1 MKTLVKTIYGSK
13 LFGTAL
19 PTSDTDFKSVFV
31 CDMRELVFG
40 KTDTQNVVEGE
51 GSEKV
56 ESEAHHISHFCRM
69 LKQGQTLA
77 YSMLFTP
84 DSMVVET
91 TDAWAELVKN
101 RQRLVSKNLRPFV
114 GYARSQAQKYS
125 LKGERLRTLD
135 HFIEDVKMLLGKED
149 KPSPVIEY
157 YGEIREAA
165 ATGQVIPFKTSMSIP
180 PPFPLTQ
187 EGRLLTR
194 HFDLLREHYQDAE
207 GARLWTEHTA
217 NMDVRHIE
225 ICGKSFGETTPLKL
239 WLDPL
244 LQLRGRYGSRSQQ
257 AKEDRGID
265 LKAMYHAVRIC
276 SEMNEIL
283 TTGNLT
289 YPRPEASLL
298 LDIRNGKLT
307 NREVG
312 DLIDRLICTG
322 DELFEASTLRERPD
336 DEWLDNW
343 MLSAQADAAFWT
355 WANRNAMVR
364 PDAHS

>member
-19 PTSDTDFKSVFV
+19 PASDTDFKSVFV
-31 CDMRELVFG
+31 CDMEELVFG
-40 KTDTQNVVEGE
+40 KTATQNTVEGV
-51 GSEKV
+51 GSQKV

-84 DSMVVET
+84 DHAVVET
-91 TDAWAELVKN
+91 SDAWNELVENKS
-101 RQRLVSKNLRPFV
+101 RLVSKNLRPFV

-135 HFIEDVKMLLGKED
+135 HFIEDIKMSLDEKE
-149 KPSPVIEY
+149 VT
-157 YGEIREAA
+157 R
-165 ATGQVIPFKTSMSIP
+165 
-180 PPFPLTQ
+180 
-187 EGRLLTR
+187 EGRLHESAFCGLQ
-194 HFDLLREHYQDAE
+194 EHYKDSE
-207 GARLWTEHTA
+207 GARLWTEHTV

-239 WLDPL
+239 WLKPL
-244 LQLRGRYGSRSQQ
+244 LDLRNRYGGRSQQ
-257 AKEDRGID
+257 AKEDNGTD
-265 LKAMYHAVRIC
+265 LKAMYHSVRIA

-289 YPRPEASLL
+289 YPRPEAALL

-312 DLIDRLICTG
+312 DIIDRLICTG
-322 DELFEASTLRERPD
+322 DELFETSTLRDRPD
-336 DEWLDNW
+336 DEWLDDW
-343 MLSAQADAAFWT
+343 QLRTQGDAAFWA
-355 WANRNAMVR
+355 WADRNSMVTPNAR
-364 PDAHS
+364 S